1 MALTKDIIRLILR
14 RGTRTEVLT
23 DGGANAITRY
33 AGEPYYDTTD
43 GHLWLGNGTG
53 QIKIDTRAIVA
64 FENEPIFF
72 NNEVV
77 LY

>member
-1 MALTKDIIRLILR
+1 MSKDIVRIQLR
-14 RGTRTEVLT
+14 RGTRSQVLT
-23 DGGANAITRY
+23 DSAAIGFALY

-43 GHLWLGNGTG
+43 GHLWLGNGTN
-53 QIKIDTRAIVA
+53 QIKIDTRAIIA